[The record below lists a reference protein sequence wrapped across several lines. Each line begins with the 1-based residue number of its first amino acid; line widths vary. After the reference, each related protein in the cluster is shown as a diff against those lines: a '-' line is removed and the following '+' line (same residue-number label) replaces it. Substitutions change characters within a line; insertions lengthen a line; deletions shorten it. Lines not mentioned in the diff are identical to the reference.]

1 MEETVKGKQS
11 GRVAAPK
18 DWSADVVRFWRAI
31 VSGWD
36 LTDEGREIL
45 QLACEAR
52 ERMAQA
58 DAVLARDGLTIRTAR
73 GTIRA
78 HPATRI
84 RREAEGT
91 FLAALRQLGLEG
103 R

>member
-1 MEETVKGKQS
+1 MADRQRGVRIGTTP
-11 GRVAAPK
+11 VAL
-18 DWSADVVRFWRAI
+18 
-31 VSGWD
+31 GH
-36 LTDEGREIL
+36 E
-45 QLACEAR
+45 
-52 ERMAQA
+52 
-58 DAVLARDGLTIRTAR
+58 VLARDGLTIRTAR